1 MPRWAFVALA
11 VAVFVLVGSQVLVP
25 TLAERTVEKRLT
37 ENGGEA
43 DVTLGA
49 IPALRL
55 LLGDGER
62 FEVEASGLDL
72 ELDQR
77 VRVFERLDGFS
88 VVDVSITDFD
98 AGPLEMEAFELTRN
112 GGATYR
118 MLATGEASVRGLA
131 DLGLETLEL
140 PGESF
145 LDLILGRFLP
155 EADAAIPLELDME
168 LASDAGRVRVVGG
181 GGTVAGVA
189 AGPLAELITSAIVV
203 RL

>member
-1 MPRWAFVALA
+1 MPRWAFVA
-11 VAVFVLVGSQVLVP
+11 VAVVVFLLVASQVLLP
-25 TLAERTVEKRLT
+25 SLAERKVEERLT
-37 ENGGEA
+37 ENGGHAE
-43 DVTLGA
+43 VTLGA
-49 IPALRL
+49 VPALRL

-72 ELDQR
+72 ELDER
-77 VRVFERLDGFS
+77 DRVFERLDGFS
-88 VVDVSITDFD
+88 VVDVSITDFE
-98 AGPLEMEAFELTRN
+98 AGPLEMELFELTRD

-118 MLATGEASVRGLA
+118 MLATGEASLRGLA

-145 LDLILGRFLP
+145 LDLILGGFLP
-155 EADAAIPLELDME
+155 EAGAAIPLDLDME
-168 LASDAGRVRVVGG
+168 LASDAGRVQVVGG